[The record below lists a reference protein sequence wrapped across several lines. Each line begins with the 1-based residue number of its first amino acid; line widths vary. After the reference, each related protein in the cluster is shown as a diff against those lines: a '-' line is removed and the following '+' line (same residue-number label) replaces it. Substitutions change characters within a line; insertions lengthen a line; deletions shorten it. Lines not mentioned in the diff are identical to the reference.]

1 MDIITFFSV
10 GIRGIHVNNMDTRS
24 LGKLERNSNLK
35 KNATVNESICKL
47 LEYSVDLGVNLQTYP
62 HTKLSYDYNMT
73 LSILRYEQQYS
84 FRVLQPGDMLL
95 ATYIVISH
103 GVP

>member
-1 MDIITFFSV
+1 MF
-10 GIRGIHVNNMDTRS
+10 RGLRGEFTNI
-24 LGKLERNSNLK
+24 
-35 KNATVNESICKL
+35 
-47 LEYSVDLGVNLQTYP
+47 P
-62 HTKLSYDYNMT
+62 HTTLSYDYNMT

-84 FRVLQPGDMLL
+84 FRLLQSGDMLL